1 VPTTPP
7 SDKHPWRIRSGLRRR
22 PSPGGRATSGSQG
35 ESAVRNGGT
44 NGGGTNGNGNG
55 ASGTL
60 SPAAR
65 RSARRDALMGRRPR
79 HRAKPRRRPLL
90 RLSLLALGILCTMA
104 VAGVA
109 TLFAGYNVYAAE
121 IPDAAT
127 VASMEPSL
135 DSNVY
140 SSDGT
145 LIDIIHT
152 SGSFHLHADLSG
164 ISKYAIEATID
175 IEDRHFYQEQSIDV
189 PRLVQAGLGYLS
201 HSSTSGASTITEQL
215 AKISFLQDNGSI
227 SYKIKEIMLG
237 SEIASDFT
245 KPQILDMYLNRIPYG
260 NQTYGIGTAAE
271 VYFHVPA
278 SKLDL
283 AQAAM
288 LAGLPQSP
296 TNLDPLSNQ
305 NSAGINPFAKQRQD
319 AVLQAMVSNND
330 IT

>member
-164 ISKYAIEATID
+164 ISKYAIEATIPAWC
-175 IEDRHFYQEQSIDV
+175 R
-189 PRLVQAGLGYLS
+189 P
-201 HSSTSGASTITEQL
+201 
-215 AKISFLQDNGSI
+215 GS
-227 SYKIKEIMLG
+227 
-237 SEIASDFT
+237 AT
-245 KPQILDMYLNRIPYG
+245 
-260 NQTYGIGTAAE
+260 
-271 VYFHVPA
+271 
-278 SKLDL
+278 
-283 AQAAM
+283 
-288 LAGLPQSP
+288 
-296 TNLDPLSNQ
+296 
-305 NSAGINPFAKQRQD
+305 
-319 AVLQAMVSNND
+319 
-330 IT
+330 